1 MKFKQLYILILLLT
15 TASIAQSFKKYELV
29 EIKFEGNNT
38 VSSSVLNSIIVS
50 KESPNW
56 LSQFLFLF
64 TSIGGKAIYFDSLL
78 IPLDVSSIKS
88 YYQSKGYFKVKI
100 TPSYSLDNSKNES
113 VLKFTIHESEPA
125 FFKSFVVKG
134 LHTIDPEYEELLTA
148 YNRVDTNKI
157 YEDAIVEEKKN
168 YTLTFLRDHGF
179 MLGQA
184 DQPQVIVDTIKNK
197 VDVLLNFNSGK
208 RYKVREL
215 FTKRTGESIQSVDDN
230 LIKEIVG
237 IPIGSWYS
245 NYEIQRAQVRLFRT
259 NLFTSAAVM
268 SVISDTAGNT
278 VPLNINADIGLLNE
292 LSPEIIMNNEDNTFN
307 LGLALNFIRKNFFG
321 DARKFTIGTS
331 AAAQN
336 VSEFLRNPS
345 FTDSSFYGYADARV
359 SIEQPFL
366 FGKSINTKLETY
378 FTAQKRKNEYN
389 SQLYGAKLNFDF
401 ELPQTTYFTSF
412 SAYLNVVRSE
422 YNFKVP
428 YLRNLFSQNEQRKNN
443 SSKSFADSVAKAHVD
458 NVLGGKFISQST
470 NAIIG
475 LNFSANKTNE
485 TFFPTTGYSLSLLF
499 EDANS
504 IPYLFSKIFKSEFS
518 HPLFFKSVVTS
529 TFYLPFFDT
538 RTDAFGIKFKVGQI
552 FTYNGDK
559 AGIPLNQRFYSG
571 GSNSI
576 RGWATRQLVPPVH
589 EFNLNA
595 NPTKEDLVEV
605 LGKGTASGGFFLF
618 EGSLETRNRL
628 FGSVGSALFIDYG
641 NTWNSSN
648 EFRFDE
654 VALAAGFGL
663 RYYSEYVPIRIDF
676 GFKIYDPNDRRS
688 MFKKEFWKEILQFH
702 IGIGEA
708 F

>member
-215 FTKRTGESIQSVDDN
+215 FTKRTGESIQSVDYN

-268 SVISDTAGNT
+268 SVISDTVGNT

-538 RTDAFGIKFKVGQI
+538 RTDAFGIKFKV
-552 FTYNGDK
+552 
-559 AGIPLNQRFYSG
+559 
-571 GSNSI
+571 
-576 RGWATRQLVPPVH
+576 
-589 EFNLNA
+589 
-595 NPTKEDLVEV
+595 
-605 LGKGTASGGFFLF
+605 
-618 EGSLETRNRL
+618 
-628 FGSVGSALFIDYG
+628 
-641 NTWNSSN
+641 
-648 EFRFDE
+648 
-654 VALAAGFGL
+654 
-663 RYYSEYVPIRIDF
+663 
-676 GFKIYDPNDRRS
+676 
-688 MFKKEFWKEILQFH
+688 
-702 IGIGEA
+702 
-708 F
+708 